1 VVNAKADATLGKRDL
16 FTRVAMRFIIC
27 WFADVDVLEVFMA
40 LIADAT
46 GRYPL

>member
-1 VVNAKADATLGKRDL
+1 MVNAKADATLGKRDL

-40 LIADAT
+40 LIAGAT
-46 GRYPL
+46 GLYPL